1 MVRVRAMGIKP
12 VRIFLAII
20 SVFASLVLFRSVYYS
35 HSRSDSREVR
45 FKVDDAP
52 GERGRVSDRVDSSR
66 AVVVETSDGAEEV
79 VQAATAIFRKKGV
92 VLFAVVNDAYFDL
105 AASWCCNTAAMGDL
119 HERVLFVTT
128 DVTTGQRLK
137 TLWPKLTVVSFN
149 TSGFSGAQEYSKAG
163 YVRITAER
171 TRLVLRL
178 LEAGLRMLLFE
189 VDCLWLSD
197 PLPLLTARE
206 GDIIATKVTSS
217 ADTASGFLLLNPTT
231 ATVSL
236 WRQLTQSMMAL
247 HPRLAKS
254 KDSDVVPEHLDDQPF
269 LTGLVKKKY
278 AGIRIV
284 YMPPETFP
292 DGKWYGLPA
301 SARAARPRP
310 VIINNNWVI
319 GKDAK
324 VRRAKAFGHWFWI
337 SDSGTCNSTALHSLF
352 H

>member
-1 MVRVRAMGIKP
+1 MGPRPVRVL
-12 VRIFLAII
+12 LAPLA
-20 SVFASLVLFRSVYYS
+20 VVVVVVLFRLVSY
-35 HSRSDSREVR
+35 RRDT
-45 FKVDDAP
+45 
-52 GERGRVSDRVDSSR
+52 RGPRIEEYDQLRDRDWFSDRR
-66 AVVVETSDGAEEV
+66 NTNATAFQPKEGTERL
-79 VQAATAIFRKKGV
+79 VQAAADIFRRRGV
-92 VLFAVVNDAYFDL
+92 VLFAVINDAYFDF

-119 HERVLFVTT
+119 HERVLFVTM

-137 TLWPKLTVVSFN
+137 TLWPKLTVVSLN
-149 TSGFSGAQEYSKAG
+149 ASGLSGAQEYSKAG

-171 TRLVLRL
+171 TRLVLLL
-178 LEAGLRMLLFE
+178 LEAGLRVLLFE

-197 PLPLLTARE
+197 PLPLMTAQE

-236 WRQLTQSMMAL
+236 WRRLTQAMMEL
-247 HPRLAKS
+247 HSRLEKS
-254 KDSDVVPEHLDDQPF
+254 KDSHLVPEELDDQPF

-319 GKDAK
+319 GKDTK
-324 VRRAKAFGHWFWI
+324 IRRAKAFGHWFWI

>member
-1 MVRVRAMGIKP
+1 MGPRP
-12 VRIFLAII
+12 VRILLATLA
-20 SVFASLVLFRSVYYS
+20 VVVVVVLFRLVSY
-35 HSRSDSREVR
+35 
-45 FKVDDAP
+45 
-52 GERGRVSDRVDSSR
+52 RGDTRGPRIKDYDQLRDRDWFSDRR
-66 AVVVETSDGAEEV
+66 NTNATAFQPEEGTERL
-79 VQAATAIFRKKGV
+79 VQAAADIFRRRGV
-92 VLFAVVNDAYFDL
+92 VLFAVINDAYFDF

-236 WRQLTQSMMAL
+236 WRRLTQAMMEL
-247 HPRLAKS
+247 HVRLEKS
-254 KDSDVVPEHLDDQPF
+254 KDSHLVPEELDDQPF
-269 LTGLVKKKY
+269 LTGLVKRKY

-284 YMPPETFP
+284 YMPPETFT

>member
-1 MVRVRAMGIKP
+1 MGP
-12 VRIFLAII
+12 RHVRILL
-20 SVFASLVLFRSVYYS
+20 ASLAVVVVVVLFRLVSY
-35 HSRSDSREVR
+35 
-45 FKVDDAP
+45 
-52 GERGRVSDRVDSSR
+52 RGDTRGPRIKDCDQLRDRDWFSDRR
-66 AVVVETSDGAEEV
+66 NTNATAFQPEEGTERL
-79 VQAATAIFRKKGV
+79 VQAAADIFRRRGV
-92 VLFAVVNDAYFDL
+92 VLFAVINDAYFDF

-206 GDIIATKVTSS
+206 GDIIATKVTST

-236 WRQLTQSMMAL
+236 WRRLTQAMMEL
-247 HPRLAKS
+247 HVRLEKS
-254 KDSDVVPEHLDDQPF
+254 KDSHLVPEELDDQPF
-269 LTGLVKKKY
+269 LTGLVKRKY

>member
-1 MVRVRAMGIKP
+1 MGPRP
-12 VRIFLAII
+12 VRILLATLA
-20 SVFASLVLFRSVYYS
+20 VVVVVVLFRLVSY
-35 HSRSDSREVR
+35 
-45 FKVDDAP
+45 
-52 GERGRVSDRVDSSR
+52 RGDTRGPRIKDYDQLRDRDWFSDRR
-66 AVVVETSDGAEEV
+66 NTNATAFQPEEGTERL
-79 VQAATAIFRKKGV
+79 VQAAADIFRRRGV
-92 VLFAVVNDAYFDL
+92 VLFAVINDAYFDF

-206 GDIIATKVTSS
+206 GDIIATKVTNS

-236 WRQLTQSMMAL
+236 WRRLTQAMMEL
-247 HPRLAKS
+247 HVRLEKS
-254 KDSDVVPEHLDDQPF
+254 KDSHLVPEELDDQPF
-269 LTGLVKKKY
+269 LTGLVKRKY

-301 SARAARPRP
+301 SARAVPPQP

>member
-1 MVRVRAMGIKP
+1 MGPRPVRVL
-12 VRIFLAII
+12 LAPLA
-20 SVFASLVLFRSVYYS
+20 VVVVVVLFRLVSY
-35 HSRSDSREVR
+35 RRDT
-45 FKVDDAP
+45 
-52 GERGRVSDRVDSSR
+52 RGPRIEEYDQLRDRDWFSDRR
-66 AVVVETSDGAEEV
+66 NTNATAFQPKEGTERL
-79 VQAATAIFRKKGV
+79 VQAAADIFRRRGV
-92 VLFAVVNDAYFDL
+92 VLFAVINDAYFDF

-119 HERVLFVTT
+119 HERVLFVTM

-137 TLWPKLTVVSFN
+137 TLWPKLTVVSLN
-149 TSGFSGAQEYSKAG
+149 ASGLSGAQEYSKAG

-171 TRLVLRL
+171 TRLVLLL

-197 PLPLLTARE
+197 PLPLMTAQE

-236 WRQLTQSMMAL
+236 WRRLTQAMMEL
-247 HPRLAKS
+247 HSRLEKS
-254 KDSDVVPEHLDDQPF
+254 KDSHLVPEELDDQPF

-319 GKDAK
+319 GKDTK
-324 VRRAKAFGHWFWI
+324 IRRAKAFGHWFWI

>member
-1 MVRVRAMGIKP
+1 MGPRPVRVL
-12 VRIFLAII
+12 LAPLA
-20 SVFASLVLFRSVYYS
+20 VVVVVVLFRLVSY
-35 HSRSDSREVR
+35 RRDT
-45 FKVDDAP
+45 
-52 GERGRVSDRVDSSR
+52 RGPRIEEYDQLRDRDWFSDRR
-66 AVVVETSDGAEEV
+66 NTNATAFQPKEGTERL
-79 VQAATAIFRKKGV
+79 VQAAADIFRRRGV
-92 VLFAVVNDAYFDL
+92 VLFAVINDAYCDF

-119 HERVLFVTT
+119 HERVLFVTM

-171 TRLVLRL
+171 TRLVLLL
-178 LEAGLRMLLFE
+178 LEAGLRVLLFE

-197 PLPLLTARE
+197 PLPLMTAQE

-236 WRQLTQSMMAL
+236 WRRLTQAMMTL

-269 LTGLVKKKY
+269 LTDLVKKKY

-319 GKDAK
+319 GKDTK
-324 VRRAKAFGHWFWI
+324 IRRAKAFGHWFWI